1 MFKKYYRLT
10 KPGIIYGNLLST
22 VGGFLLASYGDV
34 NLGLFAATI
43 SGTALIIASGCVF
56 NNIIDKDIDS
66 HMKRTKKR
74 SLVIHEITTRHALI
88 YGAVLGIIGSLL
100 LIVYVNLLTFLVG
113 LAGFIWY
120 VFIYAYAKRN
130 THHSTLIGTI
140 AGSTPP
146 VAGYVAVTNQLDL
159 GALILFLIL
168 TFWQMSH
175 FYAIAI
181 FRAEEYAKANIPV
194 LSITHSAGR
203 IKAEI
208 VIYAILFTITAPMLS
223 LFGYAGASY
232 ALIMALFSIVW
243 LRVIAE
249 GYRSN
254 NDIKWARSV
263 FGQSLVTLLAFC
275 IALSLN
281 AYLP

>member
-10 KPGIIYGNLLST
+10 KPGIIYGNLLSA
-22 VGGFLLASYGDV
+22 VGGFLLASYGDIDFSLLV
-34 NLGLFAATI
+34 ATM

-66 HMKRTKKR
+66 RMNRTKKR
-74 SLVIHEITTRHALI
+74 SLVTQEITTNNALI
-88 YGAVLGIIGSLL
+88 YGAVLGITGSLV
-100 LIVYVNLLTFLVG
+100 LILFVNILTFLVG

-120 VFIYAYAKRN
+120 VFVYAYAKRN

-146 VAGYVAVTNQLDL
+146 VAGYVAVTNQFDL

-168 TFWQMSH
+168 TFWQMPH

-181 FRAEEYAKANIPV
+181 FRAEEYAKAKVPV
-194 LSITHSAGR
+194 LSLTHSMSR
-203 IKAEI
+203 IKVEI
-208 VIYAILFTITAPMLS
+208 VIYTVLFALTAPMLS

-232 ALIMALFSIVW
+232 ALIMALFSITW
-243 LRVIAE
+243 LRVIAD
-249 GYRSN
+249 GYNSTDN
-254 NDIKWARSV
+254 IKWARSV
-263 FGQSLVTLLAFC
+263 FGQSLLTLLAFC